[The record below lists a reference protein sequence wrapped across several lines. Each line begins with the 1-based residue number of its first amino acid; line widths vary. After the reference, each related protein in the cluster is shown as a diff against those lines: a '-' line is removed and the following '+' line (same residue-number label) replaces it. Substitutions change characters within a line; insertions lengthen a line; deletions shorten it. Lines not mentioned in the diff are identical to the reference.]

1 MLLLVKLALA
11 SYPYIGHDT
20 FCTDVSPIGWSCKE
34 KVAIADAWT
43 DPDVPG
49 AVTAADGAADGV
61 TALSLSAESFNTCPG
76 APVGPA
82 TNLVNDLCGT
92 AAECGA
98 GQALPFGQQWSSCG
112 GASIVDNTGL
122 IGALEAYGT
131 ADTILPTRPQPA
143 PGDTVR
149 QAICPYLHTPGWV
162 PWKNQPPTPQQ
173 ARLDQEDR
181 CFFLACHQCQ
191 VVKTL
196 KAFAGCPG
204 ISSVSAVDDN
214 TCEKYWWRQ
223 LGTAATSDGGLS
235 AANDPLNTMTKHETP
250 GEKKQFVTFEPLI
263 TEFFG
268 SCPMSAPTDRDGKT
282 GAPRAASRSPPRARP
297 SPPLAHA

>member
-131 ADTILPTRPQPA
+131 ADTILPTRRSIIHISGTKIALASWPELDFGWYLYGTGTQKRP
-143 PGDTVR
+143 PG
-149 QAICPYLHTPGWV
+149 
-162 PWKNQPPTPQQ
+162 
-173 ARLDQEDR
+173 
-181 CFFLACHQCQ
+181 F
-191 VVKTL
+191 
-196 KAFAGCPG
+196 
-204 ISSVSAVDDN
+204 
-214 TCEKYWWRQ
+214 
-223 LGTAATSDGGLS
+223 GGR
-235 AANDPLNTMTKHETP
+235 
-250 GEKKQFVTFEPLI
+250 FW
-263 TEFFG
+263 
-268 SCPMSAPTDRDGKT
+268 
-282 GAPRAASRSPPRARP
+282 
-297 SPPLAHA
+297 